1 VQGLVYIFIA
11 LATLGVAAA
20 AYFGLTF
27 SPIEAF
33 VTAIAFGAIAVMLM
47 ERRLRQR
54 SEARLERAVEDLA
67 RLLSTDAKA
76 GQVLSQRVNAI
87 ADTNVGSRLDGIEA
101 DISVLGTV
109 TRQLA
114 EALAEFEEARRAD
127 GGSRL
132 AAATAGPVEA
142 DDDIFLDPMIPEAE
156 LRAALDANRLV
167 FHIEPIVRLPAR
179 KPLGYDL
186 VPRLMQDAGGL
197 ADAPDF
203 MPRRGGEDL
212 IRRIEAMALDE
223 AVTIARRA
231 RTSGQPITLF
241 LPLSRATIL
250 DKKALEQVTAT
261 LVANQAITASLNFA
275 VRQTEWKPLGPTEK
289 RALYEFRKAGA
300 GFVLT
305 DATSLRFDFAE
316 LEGARLQR
324 CAVRCD
330 PLPVAAAELHRLS
343 HRGHRALCQALRD
356 RALRHRG
363 DRRAAVAEP
372 VRRRHQPRPRTACR
386 PARPGPAGPHCGA
399 SARRRTPHRGASLAG
414 RGTGR
419 LADPP
424 ARKRDRSN
432 TWSSSPIQPSGEGP
446 RQ

>member
-33 VTAIAFGAIAVMLM
+33 VTAIAFGAVAVMLM

-87 ADTNVGSRLDGIEA
+87 ADANVGSRIDAIEA

-114 EALAEFEEARRAD
+114 EAMAEFEEEQRRVPAAGTKLVRVAD
-127 GGSRL
+127 EPE
-132 AAATAGPVEA
+132 PVNE
-142 DDDIFLDPMIPEAE
+142 DVFDEPLIPEAE
-156 LRAALDANRLV
+156 LRRALDENRLV
-167 FHIEPIVRLPAR
+167 FHIEPVVTLPSR
-179 KPLGYDL
+179 KPVGYDL

-212 IRRIEAMALDE
+212 VRRIEALALDE

-231 RTSGQPITLF
+231 RTAGSPIRLH

-250 DKKALEQVTAT
+250 DKKALEQVVAT
-261 LVANQAITASLNFA
+261 LVANQAVTASLIFSLPHS
-275 VRQTEWKPLGPTEK
+275 EYKPLGQPEK
-289 RALYEFRKAGA
+289 RALNEFKKSGA
-300 GFVLT
+300 GFVLD
-305 DATSLRFDFAE
+305 DANSLRIDFAE
-316 LEGARLQR
+316 LEGLAFDT
-324 CAVRCD
+324 VRFD
-330 PLPVAAAELHRLS
+330 ATRFLTRPETLTDLYTGDIAPYAKRFEI
-343 HRGHRALCQALRD
+343 ALCATGVIDEQQLLSLFEDGIALVQGP
-356 RALRHRG
+356 HIG
-363 DRRAAVAEP
+363 
-372 VRRRHQPRPRTACR
+372 
-386 PARPGPAGPHCGA
+386 RPGPVRADLLGEQ
-399 SARRRTPHRGASLAG
+399 RRA
-414 RGTGR
+414 
-419 LADPP
+419 
-424 ARKRDRSN
+424 
-432 TWSSSPIQPSGEGP
+432 
-446 RQ
+446 

>member
-1 VQGLVYIFIA
+1 MQGLVYIFIA
-11 LATLGVAAA
+11 VAALGVAAA

-33 VTAIAFGAIAVMLM
+33 VTAIAFGAVAVMLM

-87 ADTNVGSRLDGIEA
+87 ADTNAGGRLEAIEA

-127 GGSRL
+127 GGSVPRTV
-132 AAATAGPVEA
+132 TAEPIEHH
-142 DDDIFLDPMIPEAE
+142 DDDLFIEPLIPEAE
-156 LRAALDANRLV
+156 LRAALDQNRLV
-167 FHIEPIVRLPAR
+167 FHIEPVVVLPSR
-179 KPLGYDL
+179 RPIGYDL

-212 IRRIEAMALDE
+212 IRRIEALALEE

-231 RTSGQPITLF
+231 KTSGQPTHLF
-241 LPLSRATIL
+241 VPMSRATIADRKSL
-250 DKKALEQVTAT
+250 DLVNAT
-261 LVANQAITASLNFA
+261 LVANQAVTSSLAFA
-275 VRQTEWKPLGPTEK
+275 IAQTQFKPLTPVEK
-289 RALYEFRKAGA
+289 RSLTEFRKAGA

-305 DATSLRFDFAE
+305 DASSLRVDFAE
-316 LEGARLQR
+316 LEGLGFT
-324 CAVRCD
+324 AVRFD
-330 PLPVAAAELHRLS
+330 ATRFLTQPETLTDFHTADVAPYVKRFDIELCATGVIDEQQLLS
-343 HRGHRALCQALRD
+343 LFEDGIGLVQGPHIG
-356 RALRHRG
+356 
-363 DRRAAVAEP
+363 
-372 VRRRHQPRPRTACR
+372 
-386 PARPGPAGPHCGA
+386 RPGPVRADLVVEPTRQ
-399 SARRRTPHRGASLAG
+399 SERRQA
-414 RGTGR
+414 
-419 LADPP
+419 
-424 ARKRDRSN
+424 
-432 TWSSSPIQPSGEGP
+432 
-446 RQ
+446 

>member
-1 VQGLVYIFIA
+1 MQGLVYIFIA

-33 VTAIAFGAIAVMLM
+33 VTAIAFGAVAVMLM
-47 ERRLRQR
+47 ERQLRQR

-67 RLLSTDAKA
+67 RLLSTDARA
-76 GQVLSQRVNAI
+76 GQVLSQRLNAI
-87 ADTNVGSRLDGIEA
+87 ADDNAGSRLDSIEA

-127 GGSRL
+127 GG
-132 AAATAGPVEA
+132 GPLPSERVEPPPPE
-142 DDDIFLDPMIPEAE
+142 DDDIFLDPLISAAE
-156 LRAALDANRLV
+156 LRTALDENRLV
-167 FHIEPIVRLPAR
+167 FHIEPVVALPSR

-231 RTSGQPITLF
+231 KTSGQPIRLF

-250 DKKALEQVTAT
+250 DKRALEQVTAT

-275 VRQTEWKPLGPTEK
+275 IRQAEWKPLGPAEK

-305 DATSLRFDFAE
+305 DASSLRFDFAE
-316 LEGARLQR
+316 LEGLGFSAARFDATRFLGQPQSFTDFHTADIAPYAKR
-324 CAVRCD
+324 FQIELCATGVID
-330 PLPVAAAELHRLS
+330 EQQLLS
-343 HRGHRALCQALRD
+343 LFEDGISLVQGPHIG
-356 RALRHRG
+356 
-363 DRRAAVAEP
+363 
-372 VRRRHQPRPRTACR
+372 
-386 PARPGPAGPHCGA
+386 RPGPVRPDLVVERPRDAE
-399 SARRRTPHRGASLAG
+399 RRIEAQA
-414 RGTGR
+414 
-419 LADPP
+419 
-424 ARKRDRSN
+424 
-432 TWSSSPIQPSGEGP
+432 
-446 RQ
+446 